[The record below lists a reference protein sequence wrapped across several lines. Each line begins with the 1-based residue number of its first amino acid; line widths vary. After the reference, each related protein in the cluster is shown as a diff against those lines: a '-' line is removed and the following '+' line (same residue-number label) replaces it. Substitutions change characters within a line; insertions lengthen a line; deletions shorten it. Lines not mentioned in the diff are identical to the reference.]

1 MGLGPPEERCRSRF
15 ALPSYQ
21 VGEGGKIYTNRKQ
34 GMGISQW
41 RYPFD
46 CRSRRVSNPPL
57 YDVLEG
63 RVLERLL
70 SEHIIKSWCRDC
82 GSSWLTGPASNLYT
96 NTHTDTP
103 SPPSLTKEAKPVC
116 MRNSIIVSD
125 GRTPYNHLS
134 KTTDSPR
141 M

>member
-1 MGLGPPEERCRSRF
+1 MPLTVRA
-15 ALPSYQ
+15 ALLSGWRGWQ
-21 VGEGGKIYTNRKQ
+21 DLHKQ
-34 GMGISQW
+34 EARDGYIPVA
-41 RYPFD
+41 RAFD